1 MPTTFLLLLLRSVTQ
16 KSLCNCS
23 NVHLFYWQAY
33 REISDS
39 ASVCG
44 YRNLSAKAMEMKSS
58 MMPQAGSFST
68 AMTCSTGVKWERK
81 AGRPSSVTSTGDWRT
96 LEVVAPHLVTRN
108 GSPKEFPA
116 DLWAPGHWLQ
126 GLSCTFAWLRVE
138 CTSSKCSCA
147 SAWSFCASSS
157 CKE

>member
-1 MPTTFLLLLLRSVTQ
+1 MPTTFLLLLRSITQ

-33 REISDS
+33 REISGS
-39 ASVCG
+39 ASVSG

-58 MMPQAGSFST
+58 MTPQAGSFST

-81 AGRPSSVTSTGDWRT
+81 AGRPSSVTSTDGWKT
-96 LEVVAPHLVTRN
+96 LEVAAPHLVTWN
-108 GSPKEFPA
+108 GSLKEFPA
-116 DLWAPGHWLQ
+116 DLWAPVHRLQ
-126 GLSCTFAWLRVE
+126 GLSCTFAWRRVE

-147 SAWSFCASSS
+147 SAWSLCASSS
-157 CKE
+157 SKE